1 MSIKTIDTEGA
12 IRLVEAIVDK
22 AKQDFITFKEGT
34 ELHEDAKRFFL
45 SEHFYKMTG
54 FNGEK
59 IIRDLMPLYE
69 QKQKKK
75 GNGKQHADQ

>member
-1 MSIKTIDTEGA
+1 MSMKTIDTEGA
-12 IRLVEAIVDK
+12 IRLVAAIVDK
-22 AKQDFITFKEGT
+22 AKQDFITFKAGT
-34 ELHEDAKRFFL
+34 EVHEDAKQFFL

-54 FNGEK
+54 LNGEK

>member
-34 ELHEDAKRFFL
+34 EWHEDAKHFFL

-54 FNGEK
+54 LNGEK